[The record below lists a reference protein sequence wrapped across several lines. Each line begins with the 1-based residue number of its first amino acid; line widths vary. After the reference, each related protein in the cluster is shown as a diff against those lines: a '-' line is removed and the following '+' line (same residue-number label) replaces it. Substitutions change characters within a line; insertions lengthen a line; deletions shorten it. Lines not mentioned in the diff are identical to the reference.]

1 MNAAIAVM
9 AAVIAA
15 CIGVAVVIFWV
26 TGKKYKRSAG
36 LILAGGL
43 GFFITQ
49 ALVRIPLLQ
58 AFGSRLE
65 GLGPVALALIL
76 GCSAALFETSGR
88 LAAASATRERS
99 ASPAGGMLLGLGH
112 GLSEM
117 FVVLVG
123 AYINNLVLLLGDS
136 GAASEAAA
144 QVKQALAAT
153 PLWMFAVA
161 FGERLMVM
169 VFHTLMSVLIARG
182 FMTHKKA
189 AFALLVFALHAALDT
204 AVVLIA
210 NRFGPLWTEI
220 LVAAVAAGCLV
231 ALLKTPGL
239 RKGADLPADEAAQA
253 AGEGY

>member
-1 MNAAIAVM
+1 MV
-9 AAVIAA
+9 AVIAA
-15 CIGVAVVIFWV
+15 CVAVAVLVFWV
-26 TGKKYKRSAG
+26 TGRKYKRSAG
-36 LILAGGL
+36 LILAGAL
-43 GFFITQ
+43 GFFCTQ

-58 AFGSRLE
+58 VFGSRLSA
-65 GLGPVALALIL
+65 LGTLATALIL

-88 LAAASATRERS
+88 LAAAYATRERS

-123 AYINNLVLLLGDS
+123 AYVNNLVLLLGDS
-136 GAASEAAA
+136 GATSEVAA
-144 QVKQALAAT
+144 QVKQSLAAT

-161 FGERLMVM
+161 FAERLMVM

-182 FMTHKKA
+182 IVSGKKA
-189 AFALLVFALHAALDT
+189 AFTLLVFTLHAALDT

-210 NRFGPLWTEI
+210 NRFDPLWTEI
-220 LVAAVAAGCLV
+220 LVAAVAAGCLM

-253 AGEGY
+253 AQEGY